1 MIVCAYAC
9 VLTESSSGKD
19 SYPDNQLH
27 LGEEWDQVLGNY
39 LSEVMTLGVRSSLV
53 FKDEMQGGAR
63 HHFLTSELAFL

>member
-1 MIVCAYAC
+1 MAKIPIQTISFISA
-9 VLTESSSGKD
+9 
-19 SYPDNQLH
+19 
-27 LGEEWDQVLGNY
+27 GECDQVSGNY